1 MIGAMARGDTVISGF
16 LRGEDCLATLV
27 CLRALGVD
35 IEDDGDSITVHGAA
49 AWGLREPPEPLN
61 VGNAGTLLR
70 LLAGVVA
77 AHPIT
82 CVLDGDESIRSRPMD
97 RIARPL
103 EMMGCTVTGQGERCV
118 PPITIRGGDL
128 RPITYHSPVASAQVK
143 SCVLLAG
150 CKTDGV
156 TEVIEPAP
164 SRDHTERMLR
174 AFGALVESEGKTV
187 KLTGPAELNGR
198 SVSVP
203 GDISSA
209 AFYLAAGL
217 LVPGS
222 CVTVRGVG
230 VNPTRTGILDIWR
243 SMGAPLDCDS
253 DEEDEPAGDLMAE
266 PSVLTGSEIGGDL
279 VPRAIDELP
288 LAAVCAC
295 FADGETTIRDAAE
308 LRVKESDRV
317 ASTVAMIVAL
327 GGRVEPSEDGMTV
340 FASEPRSGTV
350 NSGGDHRIAMAA
362 VVAGLALKG
371 TTRVRD
377 TECVNTSFPG
387 FVDGLRELGADVAEV
402 GG

>member
-1 MIGAMARGDTVISGF
+1 MIGAMAHGTTAITGF
-16 LRGEDCLATLV
+16 LRGEDCLATLD
-27 CLRALGVD
+27 CLRALGVH
-35 IEDDGDSITVHGAA
+35 IEDDGLTVTIDGAGYA
-49 AWGLREPPEPLN
+49 GLREPAQPLY

-77 AHPIT
+77 AYPIT
-82 CVLDGDESIRSRPMD
+82 CVLDGDASIRRRPMD

-103 EMMGCTVTGQGERCV
+103 EMMGCEVTGESDRCL
-118 PPITIRGGDL
+118 PPITVRGGSL
-128 RPITYHSPVASAQVK
+128 RPISYRSPVASAQVK

-150 CKTDGV
+150 CRTDGV
-156 TEVIEPAP
+156 TEVVEPAP

-174 AFGALVESEGKTV
+174 AFGAAVDSEGTAV
-187 KLTGPAELNGR
+187 RLTGPAHLHGR
-198 SVSVP
+198 AVTVP

-222 CVTVRGVG
+222 RVLVRDVG
-230 VNPTRTGILDIWR
+230 LNPTRTGILSIWR
-243 SMGAPLDCDS
+243 NMGAYVDCDS
-253 DEEDEPAGDLMAE
+253 DKEDEPAGNLE
-266 PSVLTGSEIGGDL
+266 VRHYELTGAEIAGE
-279 VPRAIDELP
+279 VIPRAIDELP

-295 FADGETTIRDAAE
+295 FADGETTIRNAAE

-317 ASTVAMIVAL
+317 ASTAAMIEAL

-340 FASEPRSGTV
+340 FPSELRPGTI

-362 VVAGLALKG
+362 VVAGLALRG

-377 TECVNTSFPG
+377 TECINTSFPG
-387 FVDGLRELGADVAEV
+387 FLDGLRELGADVVEV